1 VRGWGGRGG
10 RAYYWRGDGT
20 TRTWRTYGAGSGGRR
35 SAEGR
40 GRTPCGCTQH
50 AAYVSDARALQHAR
64 CCNMQMHVTCWRLHG
79 LHYMHVACA
88 CACWRLHGLHY
99 MHVACACCMLPTAYN
114 MHIYPPKS
122 TRQNAKT
129 YKHKTT
135 RITRN
140 WSCPMAALKAHVPK
154 GAHVSPVACRRAD
167 TRTRARG
174 TALPAIAHRAPGA
187 DASVCTGR
195 VCANPCA
202 PYRRMQC
209 GRGEKALRGAGK
221 KGTAGH

>member
-1 VRGWGGRGG
+1 MEQVVAAGGARKVVVVPRAAARNMRHTSPTHAHCSMHIAATCKCMLHVRGCMVYITCMLHVHVHVGGCMV
-10 RAYYWRGDGT
+10 YIT
-20 TRTWRTYGAGSGGRR
+20 
-35 SAEGR
+35 
-40 GRTPCGCTQH
+40 CM
-50 AAYVSDARALQHAR
+50 L
-64 CCNMQMHVTCWRLHG
+64 HVR
-79 LHYMHVACA
+79 V
-88 CACWRLHGLHY
+88 ACWRLHGLHY

-135 RITRN
+135 RITRK
-140 WSCPMAALKAHVPK
+140 WSCPVAALKAHVPK

-195 VCANPCA
+195 VCANPYA

-209 GRGEKALRGAGK
+209 GRGEKALWGAGK